1 MILELLHKKLPYV
14 AVANATVPFYLRHDV
29 HHGAGIYASALVI
42 KVISVA
48 VDVHFFRKRRGNDHS
63 SALIDK
69 GCLVVVLIRIIDR
82 FSVNYYLGR
91 AGREHIGRAAVFDRR
106 RAVGVV
112 PNYIRAEL
120 FAKFSERQP

>member
-48 VDVHFFRKRRGNDHS
+48 VDVHFF
-63 SALIDK
+63 
-69 GCLVVVLIRIIDR
+69 
-82 FSVNYYLGR
+82 
-91 AGREHIGRAAVFDRR
+91 
-106 RAVGVV
+106 
-112 PNYIRAEL
+112 P
-120 FAKFSERQP
+120 